1 MDPEYVLLLAQNA
14 LMVVAFVAGPIIMV
28 SLILGLI
35 VALFQA
41 VTQVNEAS
49 LSFVPKLIAAAIMI
63 IVMGPWMIGKL
74 TDFTIG
80 LYTSIPTVIGN

>member
-14 LMVVAFVAGPIIMV
+14 LMVVAFVAGPIIIV

-80 LYTSIPTVIGN
+80 LYTSIPTVIGS

>member
-1 MDPEYVLLLAQNA
+1 MGPEYVLLLVQNA
-14 LMVVAFVAGPIIMV
+14 FMVVAFVAGPIIMV
-28 SLILGLI
+28 SLILGLV

-49 LSFVPKLIAAAIMI
+49 LSFVPKLIGAAIMI

-80 LYTSIPTVIGN
+80 LYTSIPAVVGS

>member
-1 MDPEYVLLLAQNA
+1 MGPEYVLLLVQNA
-14 LMVVAFVAGPIIMV
+14 FMVVAFVAGPIIMV
-28 SLILGLI
+28 SLILGLV

-49 LSFVPKLIAAAIMI
+49 LSFVPKLIGAAIMI

-80 LYTSIPTVIGN
+80 LYTSIPAVIGS

>member
-41 VTQVNEAS
+41 ITQVNEAS
-49 LSFVPKLIAAAIMI
+49 LSFVPKLIAAAVMI

-80 LYTSIPTVIGN
+80 LYTSIPTVIGS

>member
-49 LSFVPKLIAAAIMI
+49 LSFVPKLIAAAVMI

-80 LYTSIPTVIGN
+80 LYTSIPTVIGS

>member
-80 LYTSIPTVIGN
+80 LYTSIPTVIGS